1 MKKSSGAI
9 LAPDLG
15 RAGSGAGMGRRTT
28 IQWRSALLA
37 SVGAMSFAALAG
49 CVSRGD
55 WHATPAIAPQN
66 LIASRS
72 LAHAPVSPQ
81 AWPTDS
87 WWTGY
92 ADPQLNALIDE
103 SFMGSPS
110 LEIAQARLRAAQS
123 EATRA
128 KAARLPTTTVDAEV
142 TKQRYP
148 EHGVYPPPYAGSYVT
163 SGQLALDFSYD
174 IDFWGR
180 NREAL
185 ASAQAN
191 VRAAEAD
198 KAAARLALA
207 VAVARA
213 YFQLDLD
220 YAFADVAQANLAQQ
234 STILDLTK
242 QRVAAGLENNAR
254 VKQSEASMAL
264 VRAEVDYTQAS
275 IETARN
281 ALAALVGVGPDRGLD
296 LQRPNLTPPADIG
309 LPSALPVD
317 LLGRRPDVQAARW
330 RVESAARGVA
340 ASEAAFYPNV
350 NLVAFAGLQAIGLS
364 KLFDASDVIVGGGPA
379 LSLPVFNR
387 GALRGALEAQQAQYD
402 LAVGQYNQ
410 SLIDA
415 IHEVADVM
423 SDWNANEKEVA
434 DARAAL
440 DSAQRSYDLTRERY
454 TAGLDNYL
462 SVLSTQNQVFTAQS
476 LLAVLQSR
484 RLTVS
489 ADLIRALGGGYS
501 PTTALTV
508 PAGPK

>member
-1 MKKSSGAI
+1 MMKKT
-9 LAPDLG
+9 
-15 RAGSGAGMGRRTT
+15 GSWIVMLCA
-28 IQWRSALLA
+28 
-37 SVGAMSFAALAG
+37 VLAG

-66 LIASRS
+66 LIAKRT
-72 LAHAPVSPQ
+72 LADATVIPE
-81 AWPTDS
+81 AWPSES
-87 WWTGY
+87 WWSSYG
-92 ADPQLNALIDE
+92 DPQLDALIDE

-123 EATRA
+123 QATRA
-128 KAARLPTTTVDAEV
+128 KAARAPTTTVDAEV

-148 EHGVYPPPYAGSYVT
+148 ENGLVPPPYGGSFVT
-163 SGQLALDFSYD
+163 SGELALDFSYD

-185 ASAQAN
+185 ASARAN
-191 VRAAEAD
+191 VQAAEAD

-213 YFQLDLD
+213 YFQLDLS
-220 YAFADVAQANLAQQ
+220 YAFLDVAQDNLKQQ
-234 STILDLTK
+234 NSILDLTR

-254 VKQSEASMAL
+254 VKQSEANVAL
-264 VRAEVDYTQAS
+264 VRASVDATQAS
-275 IETARN
+275 IETTRN

-296 LQRPNLTPPADIG
+296 LTRPHLTAPANIA
-309 LPSALPVD
+309 LPSALPVN
-317 LLGRRPDVQAARW
+317 LLGRRPDVEAARW
-330 RVESAARGVA
+330 RVEAAARGVA

-350 NLVAFAGLQAIGLS
+350 NLVAFVGLQAVGLS
-364 KLFDASDVIVGGGPA
+364 KLFDASDAIVGGGPA

-410 SLIDA
+410 SLIDS
-415 IHEVADVM
+415 IHDVADVM
-423 SDWNANEKEVA
+423 SNWNANEKEST
-434 DARAAL
+434 DARTAL
-440 DSAQRSYDLTRERY
+440 ESAQRSYDLTRERY

-462 SVLSTQNQVFTAQS
+462 SVLSAENQVFTAQAI
-476 LLAVLQSR
+476 LAELQSR

-489 ADLIRALGGGYS
+489 TDLIRALGGGYS
-501 PTTALTV
+501 PPTALAT
-508 PAGPK
+508 PQSPK